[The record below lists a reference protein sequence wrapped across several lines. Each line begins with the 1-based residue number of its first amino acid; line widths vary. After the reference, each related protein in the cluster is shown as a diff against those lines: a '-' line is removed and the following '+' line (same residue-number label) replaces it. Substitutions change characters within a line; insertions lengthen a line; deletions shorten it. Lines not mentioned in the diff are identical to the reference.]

1 MTLAEAKR
9 ELQEDLRK
17 SMVRDTSQI
26 LATTKKEDL
35 FGQTVLGE
43 DNIIL
48 GQDVRD
54 SIMFEENSPYVQN
67 ADSSR
72 MLINSNSV

>member
-1 MTLAEAKR
+1 M
-9 ELQEDLRK
+9 
-17 SMVRDTSQI
+17 
-26 LATTKKEDL
+26 
-35 FGQTVLGE
+35 LGE

-67 ADSSR
+67 VDESSR
-72 MLINSNSV
+72 MLINSNSVQVGLGVDHY